1 MTQHPSRT
9 TRLKAV
15 ASYLEQE
22 FPGHVEAATEND
34 FMISHQGMQHHVV
47 LDPTFLKQCPDYTHA
62 LRETELADYVRES
75 RFQARRFLVMWHE
88 HDTHIRS
95 TSVAMR
101 PLGPRRERKL

>member
-1 MTQHPSRT
+1 MSNRT
-9 TRLKAV
+9 GKAARLTSV

-22 FPGHVEAATEND
+22 FPGHVEAAQNNG
-34 FMISHQGMQHHVV
+34 FMISHEGMQHHVV

-75 RFQARRFLVMWHE
+75 RSQARRFLVIWQG

-95 TSVAMR
+95 TSR
-101 PLGPRRERKL
+101 